1 MNGYNP
7 NYFNRQTV
15 DSMKSA
21 LTQVLSERFPGTE
34 EGQPG
39 LGIGQI
45 SDLELQKRM
54 RNKKNTSIFDKN
66 PKQSKE
72 YLELEAEYN
81 KRQAAK
87 APKTTPSAPAA
98 TPKPSATT
106 PAPSGGGK
114 PLFAPPSPK
123 PQPSAPPQE
132 TFPPAGVGG
141 TPIPGSPDYKKTDSG
156 AVVTSTSGTGVNK
169 AIQGVVIGS
178 LGQEA
183 QNQIQAQMSTP
194 AALRQ
199 ADKRIADAT
208 KTTAQKA
215 TEGQKEVADLVGK
228 AAQSALSLNPF
239 QMAKNLAMAGV
250 KTAQTTAGAAT
261 GYASDVATAAS
272 NLITGRPGDRGY
284 AGNRPDVI
292 PVRPAPVN
300 DSEKVLPPGAFRSGT
315 APTGTPSSGPQIMP
329 MVPQNAPQ
337 EVRAGNQ
344 AANETPAAKRLRE
357 RLGTSMPN
365 QGYNMP
371 MGGPN
376 KKAIGKKEKRQTE
389 MENDRRYNF

>member
-15 DSMKSA
+15 NSMKSA

-34 EGQPG
+34 QGQPG

-81 KRQAAK
+81 RRQGAN
-87 APKTTPSAPAA
+87 APKPTATAPVA
-98 TPKPSATT
+98 TPRPSATT
-106 PAPSGGGK
+106 PAPSGGNK
-114 PLFAPPSPK
+114 SLF
-123 PQPSAPPQE
+123 APPQE

-141 TPIPGSPDYKKTDSG
+141 TPIPGSPGYKKTDSG

-169 AIQGVVIGS
+169 AIQGVVVGS
-178 LGQEA
+178 LGQEG
-183 QNQIQAQMSTP
+183 QDQIQAQMSTP

-208 KTTAQKA
+208 KTTGQKA
-215 TEGQKEVADLVGK
+215 AEGQKEVSNLVGQ

-239 QMAKNLAMAGV
+239 QMAKNLAMAAA
-250 KTAQTTAGAAT
+250 KAAQTTTGAAT

-315 APTGTPSSGPQIMP
+315 APTGTPSSRPQIMSV
-329 MVPQNAPQ
+329 VPQTASPT
-337 EVRAGNQ
+337 AQ
-344 AANETPAAKRLRE
+344 AAYQAVNDTPAARRLRD
-357 RLGTSMPN
+357 RLQGSMPN

-371 MGGPN
+371 MNPTKKKQNIPN
-376 KKAIGKKEKRQTE
+376 YSAGI
-389 MENDRRYNF
+389 

>member
-15 DSMKSA
+15 NSMKSA
-21 LTQVLSERFPGTE
+21 LTQVFNEQFPGSE

-54 RNKKNTSIFDKN
+54 RNKKNTSIFNKN

-81 KRQAAK
+81 RRQGAN
-87 APKTTPSAPAA
+87 APKPTATAPTTTSKPSTTP
-98 TPKPSATT
+98 
-106 PAPSGGGK
+106 PAPSGGSK
-114 PLFAPPSPK
+114 PLFAPPPPK
-123 PQPSAPPQE
+123 PQPSTPPQE

-141 TPIPGSPDYKKTDSG
+141 TPIPGSPGYKKTDSG

-169 AIQGVVIGS
+169 AIQGVVVGS

-208 KTTAQKA
+208 KTTGQKA
-215 TEGQKEVADLVGK
+215 AEGQKEVSNLVGQ

-239 QMAKNLAMAGV
+239 QMVKNLAMAGV

-315 APTGTPSSGPQIMP
+315 APTGTPSSGPQIMSV
-329 MVPQNAPQ
+329 VPQTASQ
-337 EVRAGNQ
+337 SAQ
-344 AANETPAAKRLRE
+344 AAYQAVNDTPAARRLRD
-357 RLGTSMPN
+357 RLQGSMPN